1 MFVCMYVHTCTQ
13 THTHWRYLRMCND
26 GDDRSY
32 PTLTSAPCTIDT
44 ARMGPGV
51 RKCQKR
57 PIYMV
62 KEAYEH

>member
-1 MFVCMYVHTCTQ
+1 MHTNAHTLALFV
-13 THTHWRYLRMCND
+13 RMCND

-62 KEAYEH
+62 KEAYEY